1 MECRAPLACGE
12 DNRMSAAGA
21 MLPTTQTEGEE
32 STMTITFLTKDD
44 IASRRE
50 ELLSAAGLGLEELRS
65 RQAAFQ
71 LSPEQALILKELE
84 DLEYLASA

>member
-1 MECRAPLACGE
+1 
-12 DNRMSAAGA
+12 MSAAGA

-32 STMTITFLTKDD
+32 STMNITFLTKDD

-50 ELLSAAGLGLEELRS
+50 ELLSAAGLDLEELRS

>member
-1 MECRAPLACGE
+1 
-12 DNRMSAAGA
+12 MSAAGA

-50 ELLSAAGLGLEELRS
+50 ELLSAAGLDLEELRS

>member
-1 MECRAPLACGE
+1 
-12 DNRMSAAGA
+12 
-21 MLPTTQTEGEE
+21 
-32 STMTITFLTKDD
+32 MTITFLTKDD

>member
-1 MECRAPLACGE
+1 
-12 DNRMSAAGA
+12 MSATRA

-50 ELLSAAGLGLEELRS
+50 ELLSAAGLDLEELRT
-65 RQAAFQ
+65 REAAFQ

-84 DLEYLASA
+84 GLEYLARA